1 MINVLVNGFSNL
13 QVIAIA
19 GRNIEMKEHFE
30 SIVKAANKENSIK
43 VLAFTN
49 KVPELMSISNLVIT
63 KPGGL
68 TTSESLI
75 SGLPMLIINPL
86 PGQEE
91 QNAEFLEKNKVGI
104 WLRKNDNIRE
114 VLDSFINNDT
124 QLNEFHN
131 NALKLSKKDSTK
143 NICEILL

>member
-1 MINVLVNGFSNL
+1 
-13 QVIAIA
+13 
-19 GRNIEMKEHFE
+19 MKEHFE
-30 SIVKAANKENSIK
+30 NIVKNANKTSYIK
-43 VLAFTN
+43 VLPFTN
-49 KVPELMSISNLVIT
+49 KVPELMNISSLVIT

-91 QNAEFLEKNKVGI
+91 QNAEFLEKNKIGI
-104 WLRKNDNIRE
+104 WLRKNDNIKE
-114 VLDSFINNDT
+114 TLNNFINNDT

-131 NALKLSKKDSTK
+131 NALKLAKKDSTK
-143 NICEILL
+143 NICEILLGSTG